1 MLIIFSLLVL
11 LFSLV
16 LHEVS
21 HGWVAL
27 SLGDS
32 TAKEAGRLTL
42 NPIKHLDLFGSIL
55 FPFFLYWMGSPVLFG
70 WAKPVPVNPYN
81 LRDRKWGIVKVSLAG
96 PAANFLVAIF
106 FSLLIRVVPL
116 PVNLLPF
123 LAEIVGINLLW
134 GFFNL
139 VPIPPLDGGQIL
151 FSLLPDRFSE
161 LKIRLYRY
169 GPVILLLFIV
179 FGFGILNRLVS
190 LIFNLLIG

>member
-1 MLIIFSLLVL
+1 MLGIFSLIVL

-27 SLGDS
+27 SLGDT
-32 TAKEAGRLTL
+32 TAKDAGRLTL

-55 FPFFLYWMGSPVLFG
+55 FPLFLYWMGSPVLFG

-81 LRDRKWGIVKVSLAG
+81 LRDPKWGIFKVSLAG

-106 FSLLIRVVPL
+106 FGLLIRVVPL

-161 LKIRLYRY
+161 LKTRLYRY
-169 GPVILLLFIV
+169 GPIILLLFIV

>member
-1 MLIIFSLLVL
+1 MLVIFSLVVL

-32 TAKEAGRLTL
+32 TARDAGRLTL
-42 NPIKHLDLFGSIL
+42 NPVKHLDLFGSIL
-55 FPFFLYWMGSPVLFG
+55 FPLFLYMAGSPVLFG
-70 WAKPVPVNPYN
+70 WAKPVPINPYN

-96 PAANFLVAIF
+96 PAANFSVAILF
-106 FSLLIRVVPL
+106 GLLMRVLPL
-116 PVNLLPF
+116 PASLLPF
-123 LAEIVGINLLW
+123 WAEIVGVNLLW

-151 FSLLPDRFSE
+151 FSLLPERFSNF
-161 LKIRLYRY
+161 KTMLYRY
-169 GPVILLLFIV
+169 GPFFLLLFV
-179 FGFGILNRLVS
+179 LFGFSLLNVLVS
-190 LIFNLLIG
+190 FVFNLLIR